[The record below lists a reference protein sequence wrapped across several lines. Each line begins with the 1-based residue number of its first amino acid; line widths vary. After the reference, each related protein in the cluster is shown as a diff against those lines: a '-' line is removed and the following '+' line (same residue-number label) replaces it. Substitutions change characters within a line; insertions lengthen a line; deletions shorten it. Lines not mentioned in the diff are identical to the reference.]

1 VSASRRFSSQLIVDL
16 QVILNHRRFAGRDL
30 FKPGKYQ
37 LLDVETQKP
46 PDKKNPLKPPNNHK
60 YYSPKIEKPQA

>member
-1 VSASRRFSSQLIVDL
+1 
-16 QVILNHRRFAGRDL
+16 VILNHRRFAGRDL